1 MNVLFNRQTAAL
13 LALFFFLDPVLAG
26 FDAKTAA
33 AVDAAIVGEHR
44 GAEAKARDQYRHPRE
59 VLDFMG
65 FRSDMTLLEIWPGD
79 GWYTQVLA
87 HALKDEGKLYA
98 AQYDANGPFAFQR
111 EMFGKFLVMLGENPD
126 IYHNVTVTYM
136 DLPYQLDLAPKASL
150 DMAVTFRNTHNWVES
165 FFGGGKYAVL
175 PFAAMYDALRPGG
188 ILGVVD
194 HRWPDTATEDPMSM
208 NGYISVERTINL
220 AEQAGFKF
228 VGESDILRN
237 PKDTRDHPNGVW
249 TLPPTWALGDKHRD
263 KYAAI
268 GESDRFVLKFEKP
281 SEQ

>member
-1 MNVLFNRQTAAL
+1 MLQGERAFRGDARQ
-13 LALFFFLDPVLAG
+13 
-26 FDAKTAA
+26 
-33 AVDAAIVGEHR
+33 
-44 GAEAKARDQYRHPRE
+44 
-59 VLDFMG
+59 
-65 FRSDMTLLEIWPGD
+65 
-79 GWYTQVLA
+79 
-87 HALKDEGKLYA
+87 
-98 AQYDANGPFAFQR
+98 
-111 EMFGKFLVMLGENPD
+111 
-126 IYHNVTVTYM
+126 
-136 DLPYQLDLAPKASL
+136 
-150 DMAVTFRNTHNWVES
+150 
-165 FFGGGKYAVL
+165 
-175 PFAAMYDALRPGG
+175 
-188 ILGVVD
+188 LGVVD

-281 SEQ
+281 SDQ